1 MPTISDYCLLELMNI
16 DFLIRYII
24 ETDQLLKDGC
34 ILQTLLYYDLRL
46 QCVCN
51 LVIQTQ
57 FLNVNP
63 AIWRLVVWYVRYF
76 SSGFD

>member
-1 MPTISDYCLLELMNI
+1 MPTISDYCLFELMNI

-51 LVIQTQ
+51 S
-57 FLNVNP
+57 
-63 AIWRLVVWYVRYF
+63 W
-76 SSGFD
+76 